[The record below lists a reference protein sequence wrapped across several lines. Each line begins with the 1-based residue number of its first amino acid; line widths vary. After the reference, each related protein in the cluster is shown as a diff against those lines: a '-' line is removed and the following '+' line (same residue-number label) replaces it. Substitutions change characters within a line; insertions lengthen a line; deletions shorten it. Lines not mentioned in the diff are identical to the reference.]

1 MNKSELIRRGTVGL
15 VAMTG
20 FLAGTSAMAM
30 PDPPEYLDL
39 VGVVRDFQERTVA
52 NGHPDFER
60 RPNSG
65 FGHYAG
71 NVALFLDHGP
81 KPIYTATGRKV
92 NQQWRDS
99 AGRPIA
105 PHLYNAQFV
114 TGSGA
119 PTQTQVIL
127 KDSSGV
133 NAFEITWLSTE
144 FNQDGTSTWRYR
156 VRELPGGKDLSHWNL
171 ALDPSHQVRAGTT
184 AGYSLGVDGST
195 GFYGI
200 KWDVTDSFSQ
210 GEFTIVLDG
219 HWFGSD
225 NPTGVLAKGGRTADE
240 GAMFSPTVV
249 PSNTGSPF
257 NDGTLLVQNPGL
269 GDTPG
274 SWGNYDN
281 AGVQSPDTFN
291 QWFRD
296 VPGVNMSTTV
306 SIRFDRQPD
315 GSYVFDD
322 RLDPTFSEIGG
333 FFPIDGQLFGNSA
346 GSPNHNYHFT
356 FEMHT
361 SFTYDEHGNQF
372 FQFIGDDDVYVYIDG
387 KLAIDLGGVHSS
399 VEQYVDLRR
408 MGLEHGET
416 YSLDFFF
423 AERHRTESRV
433 RMVTNLELEPVVT
446 PSISAAFD

>member
-1 MNKSELIRRGTVGL
+1 MNKHELMRRSTVGL

-20 FLAGTSAMAM
+20 FLAGSAAMAM

-39 VGVVRDFQERTVA
+39 VGVVRDFHERTA
-52 NGHPDFER
+52 PNGHPDFER
-60 RPNSG
+60 RPSAG

-92 NQQWRDS
+92 NTQWRDS

-114 TGSGA
+114 TGTGA

-127 KDSSGV
+127 NDSSGV
-133 NAFEITWLSTE
+133 EAYEITWISTV
-144 FNQDGTSTWRYR
+144 FNDNGTSSWRYR

-171 ALDPSHQVRAGTT
+171 ALNPGHQVRPGTT
-184 AGYSLGVDGST
+184 AGYQLGVDGST

-219 HWFGSD
+219 HWFGTD
-225 NPTGVLAKGGRTADE
+225 NPLGVLAKGGKVADQ
-240 GAMFSPTVV
+240 GAMFSPTMNA
-249 PSNTGSPF
+249 STTGSPF
-257 NDGTLLVQNPGL
+257 NDGTMLIQNPGW
-269 GDTPG
+269 GDSPG
-274 SWGNYDN
+274 SWGVYDN

-296 VPGVNMSTTV
+296 VPGVNMS
-306 SIRFDRQPD
+306 SAINIRFERQDD

-322 RLDPTFSEIGG
+322 EMDPFYNDIGG
-333 FFPIDGQLFGNSA
+333 FFPIDGQLFGNSG
-346 GSPNHNYHFT
+346 GSPDHNFHFT

-361 SFTYDEHGNQF
+361 KFTYDADGNQF
-372 FQFIGDDDVYVYIDG
+372 FHFIGDDDVYVYIDG

-399 VEQYVDLRR
+399 TEQYVDLRR
-408 MGLEHGET
+408 MGLTDGET

-423 AERHRTESRV
+423 AERHRTESHV

>member
-1 MNKSELIRRGTVGL
+1 MNKHDLMRRSAVGL

-20 FLAGTSAMAM
+20 FLAGSAAMAM

-39 VGVVRDFQERTVA
+39 VGVVRDFHERSA
-52 NGHPDFER
+52 PNGHPDFER
-60 RPNSG
+60 RPNAG

-71 NVALFLDHGP
+71 NVAKFLDHGP

-92 NQQWRDS
+92 TSQWRDS
-99 AGRPIA
+99 GGRPIA

-127 KDSSGV
+127 KDSSGKD
-133 NAFEITWLSTE
+133 AYEITWISTV
-144 FNQDGTSTWRYR
+144 FNDNNTSSWRYR

-171 ALDPSHQVRAGTT
+171 ALNPSHQVRPGTT
-184 AGYSLGVDGST
+184 AGYQLGVDGST

-200 KWDVTDSFSQ
+200 KWDVSDSFSQ
-210 GEFTIVLDG
+210 GEFVIVLEG
-219 HWFGSD
+219 HWFGTD
-225 NPTGVLAKGGRTADE
+225 NPLGVLAKGGKNADQ
-240 GAMFSPTVV
+240 GAMFSPTMNA
-249 PSNTGSPF
+249 STTGSPF
-257 NDGTLLVQNPGL
+257 NDGTMLVQNPGF
-269 GDTPG
+269 GDSAG
-274 SWGNYDN
+274 SWGAYDT

-296 VPGVNMSTTV
+296 VPGVNMSAAIN
-306 SIRFDRQPD
+306 IRFERQDD

-322 RLDPTFSEIGG
+322 RMDPFYEDIGG

-361 SFTYDEHGNQF
+361 QFTYDADGNQF

-408 MGLEHGET
+408 MGLEDGET

-433 RMVTNLELEPVVT
+433 RMVTNLELQPVVT